1 MSTSYNFSQNY
12 FNTGEQ
18 YGNRLYYATS
28 NLSTYLY
35 PRLYGGLTMN
45 EYINL
50 TNQQLQEMFYKSRIA
65 VNSITESMATN
76 DKQYL
81 LKRHKDLSSEI
92 LRRGTAFLL

>member
-1 MSTSYNFSQNY
+1 
-12 FNTGEQ
+12 
-18 YGNRLYYATS
+18 
-28 NLSTYLY
+28 
-35 PRLYGGLTMN
+35 MN

-50 TNQQLQEMFYKSRIA
+50 TNQQLQAMFHKSRIA
-65 VNSITESMATN
+65 VNSITESMCVN